1 MNFDIVV
8 RKVLVAVAW
17 LSCVQVAAGR
27 AAGLGP
33 AAQWSGDDYANRTL
47 RRLKTCVENQQYQH
61 QGLCCLNCDAGT
73 YVHQACSRE
82 LEVGLCKPCHGM
94 TYTEHSN
101 GMNRCLPCTHCH
113 EMATVSC
120 TSTTDTKCQCKPGSF
135 CVPDQAC
142 EVCKRCAR
150 CKAGDEEVQKC
161 TAFSNTVCR
170 KRFPSTTELSPPLLP
185 TPAPGSPELI
195 ERALSQ
201 RLPPSLHQDESGA
214 TAEERQNDQNAGLEG
229 GEDPRPESR
238 PLLQETQ
245 DEDRGLGDSLP
256 NTTSSS
262 QTSLSALPTVTA
274 SPSSSNSSSRSSP
287 HPSPTPTQTLLMIRL
302 QMRLLP
308 LLGSE
313 KSLRKS
319 FDLFDEYLDVRIHNK
334 FFRLIGVSDN
344 HIRLAEGAPP
354 GDKVYDLLK
363 SWMQREGLKADI
375 NNLLDALLS
384 MDQRRSADEHRLRQA
399 RRFIYRYINENTG
412 LQKWC

>member
-185 TPAPGSPELI
+185 TPAQSYSYHLPLPLTPPPCFEGVRGRGKGTIPFLP
-195 ERALSQ
+195 LTQ

-245 DEDRGLGDSLP
+245 AGMSKACPPGRTRTAAWGTACP
-256 NTTSSS
+256 TPP
-262 QTSLSALPTVTA
+262 ALPRPA
-274 SPSSSNSSSRSSP
+274 SRPCP
-287 HPSPTPTQTLLMIRL
+287 PSPPR
-302 QMRLLP
+302 
-308 LLGSE
+308 SE